1 MVSYRFLTN
10 VITVLIPTYQF
21 IGPTQPK
28 YLSKLTLDS
37 ICQELE
43 EIEQACLSIITY
55 QCEEHKIGL
64 IARLKD
70 MYRAIV
76 NKPLDTTFIKT
87 ISTVWHGLQ
96 AIQSGKAEMNLINR
110 FQRKCIMITTYGA
123 WFWLDGWII
132 EQCKKILSNTWDGG
146 NNWLFKLIKK
156 IEMFHS
162 IRVTSRSFDPME
174 YGIDISSQVFTYTTP
189 PIPWD
194 QTPENEANCIIS
206 SAIQIIQFW
215 LNYPTG
221 KEAIEERK
229 KAWFVY
235 VIIQELGEDVLLLNQ
250 TWTAFIQTKKN
261 MFETRDFK
269 NPALFDCARPFR
281 EAAIRHPLHD
291 QSSEEYQLMIRA
303 SRMLKAIREGG
314 QRNIDPSTHEASIQS
329 SIAPVDRVP
338 DHARYI
344 SDDKFSKLFRY
355 IRDMLELDCV
365 GLSGLQNPLKLQVE
379 VANNMDT
386 MFPFRELAPGR
397 IQSRSNEGPYSPEHC
412 ATRAGLFSA
421 LVWRGITFSTE
432 FSMQEPMLFNSYSEW
447 EDTLSKVRES
457 GEEESYIYNI
467 SAYGVTNSNRGP
479 QHATKYWTASKSHD

>member
-1 MVSYRFLTN
+1 
-10 VITVLIPTYQF
+10 
-21 IGPTQPK
+21 
-28 YLSKLTLDS
+28 
-37 ICQELE
+37 
-43 EIEQACLSIITY
+43 
-55 QCEEHKIGL
+55 
-64 IARLKD
+64 
-70 MYRAIV
+70 
-76 NKPLDTTFIKT
+76 
-87 ISTVWHGLQ
+87 
-96 AIQSGKAEMNLINR
+96 
-110 FQRKCIMITTYGA
+110 
-123 WFWLDGWII
+123 
-132 EQCKKILSNTWDGG
+132 
-146 NNWLFKLIKK
+146 
-156 IEMFHS
+156 
-162 IRVTSRSFDPME
+162 
-174 YGIDISSQVFTYTTP
+174 
-189 PIPWD
+189 
-194 QTPENEANCIIS
+194 
-206 SAIQIIQFW
+206 
-215 LNYPTG
+215 
-221 KEAIEERK
+221 
-229 KAWFVY
+229 
-235 VIIQELGEDVLLLNQ
+235 
-250 TWTAFIQTKKN
+250 

-421 LVWRGITFSTE
+421 LVWRGITFSTK

-479 QHATKYWTASKSHD
+479 QHATKYWTASKSHDWALYSSDGPVEFMPCYEEFFYTGESPTCFPQIGQLTGYLITADYVYTGLVQMLTLDEIGTLQATRNY